1 MAPYVKVRDR
11 PISFAISWS
20 VNARRAARYT
30 PSQKS
35 RTERYTWGPGAARP
49 TRLWSDVLRK
59 VLRTGITKRL
69 STFCRQYYPLV
80 ATRLSQASKNL
91 QGRHLYAWVAD
102 LNRMSPSINPCTRL
116 IRRRTFLSALVS
128 NVSDQTMRSLPRAL
142 TAAVIGRCSS
152 GVHHSRYIRAQPKS
166 NRSWRILATPV

>member
-20 VNARRAARYT
+20 VNARRTARYT

-35 RTERYTWGPGAARP
+35 RTERYTWGPGATRP
-49 TRLWSDVLRK
+49 TRLWSEVLRK
-59 VLRTGITKRL
+59 VCKNRNHKKIIDILPTVLSPCRYSFITGI
-69 STFCRQYYPLV
+69 
-80 ATRLSQASKNL
+80 KNL

-102 LNRMSPSINPCTRL
+102 LNRMSLSINPCTRL

>member
-1 MAPYVKVRDR
+1 MRDGRQGTLLPRSHGQSGIRGGLGQLGLHDRGVRCYGR
-11 PISFAISWS
+11 F
-20 VNARRAARYT
+20 V
-30 PSQKS
+30 
-35 RTERYTWGPGAARP
+35 
-49 TRLWSDVLRK
+49 
-59 VLRTGITKRL
+59 RTGITKRL

-91 QGRHLYAWVAD
+91 QGRQLYAWVAD

-116 IRRRTFLSALVS
+116 IRCRAFLSALVS

-166 NRSWRILATPV
+166 NRSWRILATPI